1 MIEITLK
8 DINKNYGFNNVLD
21 NINFDIKTNEKVA
34 LVGSN
39 GCGKSTILKL
49 ITKEDAPTSGNIF
62 IRNGAKLGM
71 LKQIPDSKYNE
82 VIVSDILYDSFK
94 ELNDIKSKMDKLE
107 SDLSNEKSI
116 IKYSKLQEEY
126 INKGGYEI
134 SANVYKL
141 VAAFD
146 VKGLLNNK
154 FKTLSGGEKTIVSL
168 ITIMLQEPSI
178 LLLDEPTNHLDIKML
193 NYLEKVLIDY
203 KGTILMVSHDRYFLD
218 KVANKIILIEN
229 GKSYVFNTNYSNYLV
244 QNKERKQKEV
254 KDYNNQQKEI
264 EALKASAKRL
274 REFARKTGTGGETFY
289 KRAKSIE
296 HRIEKMDKLSKPV
309 KERSIPL
316 SFSSNERS
324 GDVVLSIKNFNKSFD
339 KVLFENANL
348 DIYYKDRIC
357 IFGENGSG
365 KSTLIKEIIKGNDA
379 IKKGSNLKISYIPQE
394 IVFDDENKRVIEEAR
409 KYFIGEENKL
419 RSALDKFLFNTDDVY
434 KKLNRL
440 SGGEK
445 LRLKLFEIMQEESNF
460 LVLDEVT
467 NHIDIK
473 AKEVLE
479 DAINNF
485 LGTVLFIS
493 HDRYFI
499 NNVATKIAIIKN
511 KNIKLYIGNYDQNK
525 NKFQY

>member
-8 DINKNYGFNNVLD
+8 DVVKNYGFENVLND
-21 NINFDIKTNEKVA
+21 INFDIKTNEKVA
-34 LVGSN
+34 LVGNN

-49 ITKEDAPTSGNIF
+49 ITKEDMPNSGSIF
-62 IRNGAKLGM
+62 IKNGAKIGV
-71 LKQIPDSKYNE
+71 LKQIPDNKYDE
-82 VIVSDILYDSFK
+82 VLVKDILYDSFK
-94 ELNDIKSKMDKLE
+94 KLNEIKNKMDKLE
-107 SDLSNEKSI
+107 SNLSDEKVI

-126 INKGGYEI
+126 IKKGGYEI
-134 SANVYKL
+134 NANVDRL

-146 VKGLLNNK
+146 IKDLLNNK

-168 ITIMLQEPSI
+168 ITILLQEPSI

-218 KVANKIILIEN
+218 KIANKIILIEN
-229 GKSYVFNTNYSNYLV
+229 GKSYVFNTNYSNYII
-244 QNKERKQKEV
+244 QNKERKIKEE
-254 KDYNNQQKEI
+254 KDYNVQQREI
-264 EALKASAKRL
+264 ESLKASAKRL
-274 REFARKTGTGGETFY
+274 REFARKTGTGGEIFY

-296 HRIEKMDKLSKPV
+296 HKIEKMKKIEKPF
-309 KERSIPL
+309 KEKSIPL
-316 SFSSNERS
+316 SFNSTFRS
-324 GDVVLSIKNFNKSFD
+324 GDIVLSIKNYNKSFD
-339 KVLFENANL
+339 KVLFKNANL
-348 DIYYKDRIC
+348 DVYYKDRIC
-357 IFGENGSG
+357 IFGINGSG
-365 KSTLIKEIIKGNDA
+365 KSTLIKEIVNGNDA

-394 IVFDDENKRVIEEAR
+394 IVFKDENKRVIEEAR

-419 RSALDKFLFNTDDVY
+419 RSALDKFLFKTDDVY

-440 SGGEK
+440 SGGER

-460 LVLDEVT
+460 LILDEVT

-479 DAINNF
+479 DAINHF
-485 LGTVLFIS
+485 SGTILFVS

-499 NNVATKIAIIKN
+499 NNVANKVAIIKDN
-511 KNIKLYIGNYDQNK
+511 KIKIFTGNYDDNIS
-525 NKFQY
+525 KFD

>member
-8 DINKNYGFNNVLD
+8 DISKNYGFNNVLE
-21 NINFDIKTNEKVA
+21 NVNFDIKTNEKVA
-34 LVGSN
+34 LLGSN

-49 ITKEDAPTSGNIF
+49 ITKEEVQTSGSVF
-62 IRNGAKLGM
+62 IKNGAKLGV
-71 LKQIPDSKYNE
+71 LKQIPDSKYDE
-82 VIVSDILYDSFK
+82 VIVNDILYDSFK
-94 ELNDIKSKMDKLE
+94 ELNEIKSKMDKLE

-126 INKGGYEI
+126 ISKGGYEI
-134 SANVYKL
+134 SSNIDKL
-141 VAAFD
+141 VAAFNIRS
-146 VKGLLNNK
+146 LLNSK

-168 ITIMLQEPSI
+168 ITILLQGPDI
-178 LLLDEPTNHLDIKML
+178 LILDEPTNHLDIKMF

-218 KVANKIILIEN
+218 RVATKIILIEN
-229 GKSYVFNTNYSNYLV
+229 GKSYVFNTNYSNCLIL
-244 QNKERKQKEV
+244 NKERKLKEE
-254 KDYNNQQKEI
+254 KDYNTQQKEI
-264 EALKASAKRL
+264 ESLKASARRL
-274 REFARKTGTGGETFY
+274 REYARKTGTGGEIFY

-296 HRIEKMDKLSKPV
+296 HRIEKMEKIEKPV
-309 KERSIPL
+309 KEKSIPL
-316 SFSSNERS
+316 NFSSSSRS
-324 GDVVLSIKNFNKSFD
+324 GDIVLSIKNFNKSFD
-339 KVLFENANL
+339 KVLFEDANL
-348 DIYYKDRIC
+348 DVYYKDRIC

-365 KSTLIKEIIKGNDA
+365 KSTLIKEIIKGNEK
-379 IKKGSNLKISYIPQE
+379 IKKGSSLKISYIPQE

-419 RSALDKFLFNTDDVY
+419 RSALDKFLFKTDDVY

-440 SGGEK
+440 SGGER

-460 LVLDEVT
+460 LILDEVT

-479 DAINNF
+479 DAINHF
-485 LGTVLFIS
+485 SGTVLFIS

-499 NNVATKIAIIKN
+499 NNVANKIAIIKN
-511 KNIKLYIGNYDQNK
+511 KKIKLYVGNYDDNK
-525 NKFQY
+525 NKF